1 MILSKKTKHG
11 LLSMGLAF
19 GILTSSVV
27 SPASVSVLASDYS
40 ARNVLSDA
48 YIQSQFPAPISEED
62 ITSASVRSEALQ
74 LQSSKRA
81 FDLDLSGQSFDG
93 SGGIDYSK
101 NAKYMDV
108 LKNLKTTQND
118 QTIILRFKTSSDG
131 LLFGA
136 GTDALTTTGKNM
148 TVSIRDG
155 KLRLVMRNTKKANGA
170 PAGGLKG
177 SFNVNLADGNWH
189 TVAISFLP
197 SLNYVN
203 DNVRI
208 AVDGTNLNYAS
219 NTWGSSWKAGFNQG
233 AGADYNLLQIGG
245 GSYVGVNNN
254 DYASANFNGKID
266 FITVIDK
273 AYSMD
278 DLKSISYEQVS
289 SVTTKLNAMRQS
301 GTGKTWLFTGGT
313 EAVADFKNSS
323 TIRNWIGL
331 FEDTMR
337 SGGSYIERGRFV
349 FNTARRGSDV
359 ASILADYDRQID
371 AYHTEAVAISVGAE
385 DYSKGQAGL
394 DTFKE
399 NLKKLVDKIN
409 ASRKLAV
416 VITPYPSKDPVQNTK
431 IALYKAAIDAVV
443 SEDAKIVD
451 FSSIAVSN
459 INDDGTLTL
468 EGHQAAAN
476 LLKNALGFGSSTTS
490 YNFHLKNLAPGSYRT
505 EKKENAD
512 QITAK
517 ANGTT
522 LEVHAGGVSDSG
534 AKLTYTLT
542 DSNGQIFSGSAS
554 ASNFTVSGLK
564 PGETYTLTVSDNSR
578 FDGVTE
584 TYKPVS
590 IKITDGS
597 TGTLISETSDSEY
610 DFSDLLKS
618 EKALTY
624 LFMGDSITHGVVT
637 NGYDNVPQLFAK
649 YLDELGRKDDVVINT
664 GVSNATIATT
674 LDQIETRLKRYQPDV
689 AVIMLGTND
698 CAKNGENNVA
708 ATGSTSNGAISV
720 TEFKNRY
727 KTLIR
732 EIHKNNANTR
742 IVLRVPCAMINY
754 GQRQETFEA
763 FFASIPEVAKE
774 MKTEIPGLEIA
785 VVNHLEN
792 WNNYHDT
799 VRNDNLS
806 NPNYADADSLN
817 CGWFSPDGL
826 HPNGRGNIA
835 MFQQIIKELNLYQAN
850 SELANFS
857 YALSDWTDASNIK
870 VVAEQKDDQASLAMN
885 QFASYTNGLRDVTL
899 TLTAQNGTSISKT
912 TAYDANG
919 SVSLDTL
926 DKTKDYTLRVTGT
939 DKTNSK
945 QVTFV
950 SELTKEI
957 TPDPIPDPKP
967 KPDPTPDPTPTPTPD
982 KPTDNQPSNPGTSDT
997 TKVLKKGDIVA
1008 VGKYSYQITNTAK
1021 KTAAFAGLVDENVK
1035 KVSIAASVK
1044 INNTAYRITSV
1055 KANALKGKK
1064 KITSVTIGKN
1074 VATIGAKAFSG
1085 CKNLK
1090 KITVKTTTLKKVG
1103 KQAFKG
1109 IHKKAAVKVPRNKK
1123 TAYKKKF
1130 RGIFSSAK

>member
-1 MILSKKTKHG
+1 M
-11 LLSMGLAF
+11 
-19 GILTSSVV
+19 
-27 SPASVSVLASDYS
+27 
-40 ARNVLSDA
+40 
-48 YIQSQFPAPISEED
+48 
-62 ITSASVRSEALQ
+62 
-74 LQSSKRA
+74 
-81 FDLDLSGQSFDG
+81 
-93 SGGIDYSK
+93 
-101 NAKYMDV
+101 
-108 LKNLKTTQND
+108 
-118 QTIILRFKTSSDG
+118 
-131 LLFGA
+131 
-136 GTDALTTTGKNM
+136 
-148 TVSIRDG
+148 
-155 KLRLVMRNTKKANGA
+155 
-170 PAGGLKG
+170 
-177 SFNVNLADGNWH
+177 
-189 TVAISFLP
+189 
-197 SLNYVN
+197 
-203 DNVRI
+203 
-208 AVDGTNLNYAS
+208 
-219 NTWGSSWKAGFNQG
+219 
-233 AGADYNLLQIGG
+233 
-245 GSYVGVNNN
+245 
-254 DYASANFNGKID
+254 
-266 FITVIDK
+266 
-273 AYSMD
+273 
-278 DLKSISYEQVS
+278 
-289 SVTTKLNAMRQS
+289 
-301 GTGKTWLFTGGT
+301 
-313 EAVADFKNSS
+313 
-323 TIRNWIGL
+323 
-331 FEDTMR
+331 
-337 SGGSYIERGRFV
+337 
-349 FNTARRGSDV
+349 
-359 ASILADYDRQID
+359 
-371 AYHTEAVAISVGAE
+371 
-385 DYSKGQAGL
+385 
-394 DTFKE
+394 
-399 NLKKLVDKIN
+399 
-409 ASRKLAV
+409 
-416 VITPYPSKDPVQNTK
+416 QNTN

-554 ASNFTVSGLK
+554 ASDFTVSGLK
-564 PGETYTLTVSDNSR
+564 AGETYTLTVSDNSR
-578 FDGVTE
+578 SDGVTE

-618 EKALTY
+618 KKSLTY

-899 TLTAQNGTSISKT
+899 TLTTQNGTSISKT

-919 SVSLDTL
+919 SISLDTL

-945 QVTFV
+945 QVTFA

-957 TPDPIPDPKP
+957 TPDPIPDPEP
-967 KPDPTPDPTPTPTPD
+967 KPDPTPNPTPTPTPD
-982 KPTDNQPSNPGTSDT
+982 KPTDNQPSNPG
-997 TKVLKKGDIVA
+997 
-1008 VGKYSYQITNTAK
+1008 
-1021 KTAAFAGLVDENVK
+1021 
-1035 KVSIAASVK
+1035 
-1044 INNTAYRITSV
+1044 
-1055 KANALKGKK
+1055 
-1064 KITSVTIGKN
+1064 
-1074 VATIGAKAFSG
+1074 
-1085 CKNLK
+1085 
-1090 KITVKTTTLKKVG
+1090 
-1103 KQAFKG
+1103 
-1109 IHKKAAVKVPRNKK
+1109 
-1123 TAYKKKF
+1123 
-1130 RGIFSSAK
+1130 

>member
-1 MILSKKTKHG
+1 
-11 LLSMGLAF
+11 
-19 GILTSSVV
+19 
-27 SPASVSVLASDYS
+27 
-40 ARNVLSDA
+40 
-48 YIQSQFPAPISEED
+48 
-62 ITSASVRSEALQ
+62 
-74 LQSSKRA
+74 
-81 FDLDLSGQSFDG
+81 
-93 SGGIDYSK
+93 
-101 NAKYMDV
+101 
-108 LKNLKTTQND
+108 
-118 QTIILRFKTSSDG
+118 
-131 LLFGA
+131 
-136 GTDALTTTGKNM
+136 
-148 TVSIRDG
+148 
-155 KLRLVMRNTKKANGA
+155 
-170 PAGGLKG
+170 
-177 SFNVNLADGNWH
+177 
-189 TVAISFLP
+189 
-197 SLNYVN
+197 
-203 DNVRI
+203 
-208 AVDGTNLNYAS
+208 
-219 NTWGSSWKAGFNQG
+219 
-233 AGADYNLLQIGG
+233 
-245 GSYVGVNNN
+245 
-254 DYASANFNGKID
+254 
-266 FITVIDK
+266 
-273 AYSMD
+273 
-278 DLKSISYEQVS
+278 
-289 SVTTKLNAMRQS
+289 
-301 GTGKTWLFTGGT
+301 
-313 EAVADFKNSS
+313 
-323 TIRNWIGL
+323 
-331 FEDTMR
+331 MR

-416 VITPYPSKDPVQNTK
+416 VITPYPSKDPVQNTT
-431 IALYKAAIDAVV
+431 IALYKAAIDTVV

-554 ASNFTVSGLK
+554 ASDFTVSGLK
-564 PGETYTLTVSDNSR
+564 PGETYTLMVSDNSR
-578 FDGVTE
+578 SDGVTE

-618 EKALTY
+618 KKSLTY

-674 LDQIETRLKRYQPDV
+674 LDQIETRLKRSQPDV

-899 TLTAQNGTSISKT
+899 TLTTQNGTSISKT

-919 SVSLDTL
+919 SISLDTL

-945 QVTFV
+945 QVTFA

-957 TPDPIPDPKP
+957 TPDPIPDPEP
-967 KPDPTPDPTPTPTPD
+967 KPDPTPNPTPTPTPD

-997 TKVLKKGDIVA
+997 TKGLKKGDIVA

-1021 KTAAFAGLVDENVK
+1021 KTAAFAGLADKNVK

-1130 RGIFSSAK
+1130 RGIFSSANKNLRRF

>member
-1 MILSKKTKHG
+1 M
-11 LLSMGLAF
+11 
-19 GILTSSVV
+19 
-27 SPASVSVLASDYS
+27 
-40 ARNVLSDA
+40 
-48 YIQSQFPAPISEED
+48 
-62 ITSASVRSEALQ
+62 
-74 LQSSKRA
+74 
-81 FDLDLSGQSFDG
+81 
-93 SGGIDYSK
+93 
-101 NAKYMDV
+101 
-108 LKNLKTTQND
+108 
-118 QTIILRFKTSSDG
+118 
-131 LLFGA
+131 
-136 GTDALTTTGKNM
+136 
-148 TVSIRDG
+148 
-155 KLRLVMRNTKKANGA
+155 
-170 PAGGLKG
+170 
-177 SFNVNLADGNWH
+177 
-189 TVAISFLP
+189 
-197 SLNYVN
+197 
-203 DNVRI
+203 
-208 AVDGTNLNYAS
+208 
-219 NTWGSSWKAGFNQG
+219 
-233 AGADYNLLQIGG
+233 
-245 GSYVGVNNN
+245 
-254 DYASANFNGKID
+254 
-266 FITVIDK
+266 
-273 AYSMD
+273 
-278 DLKSISYEQVS
+278 
-289 SVTTKLNAMRQS
+289 
-301 GTGKTWLFTGGT
+301 
-313 EAVADFKNSS
+313 
-323 TIRNWIGL
+323 
-331 FEDTMR
+331 
-337 SGGSYIERGRFV
+337 
-349 FNTARRGSDV
+349 
-359 ASILADYDRQID
+359 
-371 AYHTEAVAISVGAE
+371 
-385 DYSKGQAGL
+385 
-394 DTFKE
+394 
-399 NLKKLVDKIN
+399 DKIN

-416 VITPYPSKDPVQNTK
+416 VITPYPSKDPVQNTN

-476 LLKNALGFGSSTTS
+476 LLKNALGFGSTTTS
-490 YNFHLKNLAPGSYRT
+490 YNFHLKNIAPGSYRT

-554 ASNFTVSGLK
+554 ASDFTVSGLK
-564 PGETYTLTVSDNSR
+564 AGETYTLTVSDNSR
-578 FDGVTE
+578 SDGVTE

-899 TLTAQNGTSISKT
+899 TLTTQNGTSISKT

-919 SVSLDTL
+919 SISLDTL

-945 QVTFV
+945 QVTFA

-957 TPDPIPDPKP
+957 TPDPIPDPEP
-967 KPDPTPDPTPTPTPD
+967 KPDPTPNPTPTPTPD

-997 TKVLKKGDIVA
+997 TKGLKKGDIVA

-1021 KTAAFAGLVDENVK
+1021 KTAAFAGLADENVK

>member
-1 MILSKKTKHG
+1 
-11 LLSMGLAF
+11 
-19 GILTSSVV
+19 
-27 SPASVSVLASDYS
+27 
-40 ARNVLSDA
+40 
-48 YIQSQFPAPISEED
+48 
-62 ITSASVRSEALQ
+62 
-74 LQSSKRA
+74 
-81 FDLDLSGQSFDG
+81 
-93 SGGIDYSK
+93 
-101 NAKYMDV
+101 
-108 LKNLKTTQND
+108 
-118 QTIILRFKTSSDG
+118 
-131 LLFGA
+131 
-136 GTDALTTTGKNM
+136 
-148 TVSIRDG
+148 
-155 KLRLVMRNTKKANGA
+155 
-170 PAGGLKG
+170 
-177 SFNVNLADGNWH
+177 
-189 TVAISFLP
+189 
-197 SLNYVN
+197 
-203 DNVRI
+203 
-208 AVDGTNLNYAS
+208 
-219 NTWGSSWKAGFNQG
+219 
-233 AGADYNLLQIGG
+233 
-245 GSYVGVNNN
+245 
-254 DYASANFNGKID
+254 
-266 FITVIDK
+266 
-273 AYSMD
+273 
-278 DLKSISYEQVS
+278 
-289 SVTTKLNAMRQS
+289 
-301 GTGKTWLFTGGT
+301 
-313 EAVADFKNSS
+313 
-323 TIRNWIGL
+323 
-331 FEDTMR
+331 
-337 SGGSYIERGRFV
+337 
-349 FNTARRGSDV
+349 
-359 ASILADYDRQID
+359 
-371 AYHTEAVAISVGAE
+371 
-385 DYSKGQAGL
+385 
-394 DTFKE
+394 
-399 NLKKLVDKIN
+399 
-409 ASRKLAV
+409 
-416 VITPYPSKDPVQNTK
+416 
-431 IALYKAAIDAVV
+431 
-443 SEDAKIVD
+443 
-451 FSSIAVSN
+451 
-459 INDDGTLTL
+459 
-468 EGHQAAAN
+468 
-476 LLKNALGFGSSTTS
+476 
-490 YNFHLKNLAPGSYRT
+490 
-505 EKKENAD
+505 
-512 QITAK
+512 
-517 ANGTT
+517 
-522 LEVHAGGVSDSG
+522 
-534 AKLTYTLT
+534 
-542 DSNGQIFSGSAS
+542 
-554 ASNFTVSGLK
+554 
-564 PGETYTLTVSDNSR
+564 
-578 FDGVTE
+578 
-584 TYKPVS
+584 
-590 IKITDGS
+590 
-597 TGTLISETSDSEY
+597 
-610 DFSDLLKS
+610 
-618 EKALTY
+618 
-624 LFMGDSITHGVVT
+624 MGDSITHGVVT

-945 QVTFV
+945 QVTFA

-957 TPDPIPDPKP
+957 TPDPIPDPEPKPNPEP

-982 KPTDNQPSNPGTSDT
+982 KPTDNQPSNPSTSDT

-1021 KTAAFAGLVDENVK
+1021 KTAAFAGLADKNVK

-1109 IHKKAAVKVPRNKK
+1109 IHKKAAIKVPRNKK

>member
-136 GTDALTTTGKNM
+136 GTDTLTTTGKNM

-177 SFNVNLADGNWH
+177 SFNVSLADGNWH

-208 AVDGTNLNYAS
+208 AVDGTDLNYAS

-233 AGADYNLLQIGG
+233 ARADYNLLQIGG

-313 EAVADFKNSS
+313 EAVADFKSS

-416 VITPYPSKDPVQNTK
+416 VITPYPSKDPVQNTN

-490 YNFHLKNLAPGSYRT
+490 YNFHLKNLAPGSYST

-554 ASNFTVSGLK
+554 ASDFTVSGLK
-564 PGETYTLTVSDNSR
+564 AGETYTLMVSDNSR
-578 FDGVTE
+578 SDGVTE

-618 EKALTY
+618 KKSLTY

-806 NPNYADADSLN
+806 NPNYADAASLN

-919 SVSLDTL
+919 SISLDTL

-945 QVTFV
+945 QVTFA

-957 TPDPIPDPKP
+957 TPDPIPDPEP

-997 TKVLKKGDIVA
+997 TKGLKKGDIVA

-1021 KTAAFAGLVDENVK
+1021 KTAAFAGLADENVK

>member
-1 MILSKKTKHG
+1 M
-11 LLSMGLAF
+11 
-19 GILTSSVV
+19 
-27 SPASVSVLASDYS
+27 
-40 ARNVLSDA
+40 
-48 YIQSQFPAPISEED
+48 
-62 ITSASVRSEALQ
+62 
-74 LQSSKRA
+74 
-81 FDLDLSGQSFDG
+81 
-93 SGGIDYSK
+93 
-101 NAKYMDV
+101 
-108 LKNLKTTQND
+108 
-118 QTIILRFKTSSDG
+118 
-131 LLFGA
+131 
-136 GTDALTTTGKNM
+136 
-148 TVSIRDG
+148 
-155 KLRLVMRNTKKANGA
+155 
-170 PAGGLKG
+170 
-177 SFNVNLADGNWH
+177 
-189 TVAISFLP
+189 
-197 SLNYVN
+197 
-203 DNVRI
+203 
-208 AVDGTNLNYAS
+208 
-219 NTWGSSWKAGFNQG
+219 
-233 AGADYNLLQIGG
+233 
-245 GSYVGVNNN
+245 
-254 DYASANFNGKID
+254 
-266 FITVIDK
+266 
-273 AYSMD
+273 
-278 DLKSISYEQVS
+278 
-289 SVTTKLNAMRQS
+289 
-301 GTGKTWLFTGGT
+301 
-313 EAVADFKNSS
+313 
-323 TIRNWIGL
+323 
-331 FEDTMR
+331 
-337 SGGSYIERGRFV
+337 
-349 FNTARRGSDV
+349 
-359 ASILADYDRQID
+359 
-371 AYHTEAVAISVGAE
+371 
-385 DYSKGQAGL
+385 
-394 DTFKE
+394 
-399 NLKKLVDKIN
+399 
-409 ASRKLAV
+409 
-416 VITPYPSKDPVQNTK
+416 ITPYPSKDPVQNTN

-512 QITAK
+512 QIIAK

-554 ASNFTVSGLK
+554 ASDFTVSGLK
-564 PGETYTLTVSDNSR
+564 AGETYTLTVSDNSR
-578 FDGVTE
+578 SDGVTE

-618 EKALTY
+618 KKSLTY

-806 NPNYADADSLN
+806 NPNYADADNLN

-919 SVSLDTL
+919 SISLDTL

-945 QVTFV
+945 QVTFA

-957 TPDPIPDPKP
+957 TPDPIPDPEP

-982 KPTDNQPSNPGTSDT
+982 KPTDNQPSTPGTSDT

-1130 RGIFSSAK
+1130 RGIFSTAK